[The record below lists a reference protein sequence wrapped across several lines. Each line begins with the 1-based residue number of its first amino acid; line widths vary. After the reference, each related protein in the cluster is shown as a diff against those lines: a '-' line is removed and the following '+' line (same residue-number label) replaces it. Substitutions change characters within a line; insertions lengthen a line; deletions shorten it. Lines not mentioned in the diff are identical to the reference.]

1 MDLPLLPDIN
11 ECLQNPCKNLS
22 PCTNSPG
29 SYSCA
34 CSPQWSGQNCDIGKE
49 LINFIMHQR
58 KLVNCNISFFIKP
71 SATIFNGFT
80 TC

>member
-11 ECLQNPCKNLS
+11 ECLRNPCKNLS

-34 CSPQWSGQNCDIGKE
+34 CSPQWSGQNCDIGKKIHKLYHASTKTCE
-49 LINFIMHQR
+49 L
-58 KLVNCNISFFIKP
+58 
-71 SATIFNGFT
+71 
-80 TC
+80 